1 MRSGQLEDLNITF
14 KEIEDIDQFELLTD
28 QMFGGNSKCCLSL
41 MEENG
46 KRYGIIRSKIY
57 C

>member
-28 QMFGGNSKCCLSL
+28 QMFGGNSKCSLSL

>member
-14 KEIEDIDQFELLTD
+14 KDVEDIDQFELLTD
-28 QMFGGNSKCCLSL
+28 QMFGGNSKCSLSL

-46 KRYGIIRSKIY
+46 KRYGMTRNKLY
-57 C
+57 

>member
-28 QMFGGNSKCCLSL
+28 QMFGGNSKCSLSL

-46 KRYGIIRSKIY
+46 KRYGIIRSRIY